1 MVARANIQD
10 SSRDWI
16 DSYRRS
22 LNERHFHSFQ
32 LFIDIKRREV
42 EFFFLSLDGA
52 WIVRSK
58 SIVNILAEAGFS
70 SRKRNLSPRASV
82 FFLQP
87 CVVPK
92 RDGTTDESICQRLWR
107 NTAFNIPPSDWIR
120 LCVCVYTHIYVY
132 LESHTDV
139 SFLEKLINFAVHV
152 FISDFKSS
160 ILRI

>member
-16 DSYRRS
+16 DPYRRS

-32 LFIDIKRREV
+32 LFIDIKRREM
-42 EFFFLSLDGA
+42 EFFFLPLDVARG
-52 WIVRSK
+52 SK
-58 SIVNILAEAGFS
+58 FIVNILAEAGFC

-120 LCVCVYTHIYVY
+120 LCVCVCVYVY
-132 LESHTDV
+132 IHVYIPLATRRSHGKEIGF
-139 SFLEKLINFAVHV
+139 S
-152 FISDFKSS
+152 
-160 ILRI
+160 

>member
-16 DSYRRS
+16 DPYRRS

-32 LFIDIKRREV
+32 LFIDIKRREM
-42 EFFFLSLDGA
+42 EFFFLPLDVARG
-52 WIVRSK
+52 SK
-58 SIVNILAEAGFS
+58 FIVNILAEAGFC

-120 LCVCVYTHIYVY
+120 LCVCVCVCIYAY
-132 LESHTDV
+132 LESRTDV

-160 ILRI
+160 ILWI

>member
-52 WIVRSK
+52 RIVRSK

-87 CVVPK
+87 CVCRNVTALQTSQYVNGF
-92 RDGTTDESICQRLWR
+92 DATRLLIFLLR
-107 NTAFNIPPSDWIR
+107 IEFD
-120 LCVCVYTHIYVY
+120 CVCVYTHIYVY
-132 LESHTDV
+132 LESRTDV